1 MNGPESNN
9 KDFSLFL
16 ELLENLYNTSK
27 KQLKFNEDVKVN
39 FVKNDQ
45 NSLNALGK
53 TASYNPETRE
63 VNLYFLGRH
72 PKDLMR
78 SFSHEL
84 VHHAQNCRGDF
95 NNISNTNEGYAQTD
109 EHLREMEREAYESGN
124 MIFRDWE
131 DEMKSKGVVPLFSG
145 APFATIQ
152 MGYNENLGDNKM
164 SKNKLKES
172 KLRDLI
178 RGVIQEMFDEDIN
191 EESDLDQ
198 MMQDAAGDDQ
208 AVALGAGDEDIAVGE
223 GHDYDT
229 KGTPLEDPEDPED
242 PERYMKGKVGGEVVE
257 EQELSEVSGE
267 KEAWDDWKNEHV
279 DDDHIEQIKHHLRA
293 LEDDRDHE
301 EHEAEYD
308 HDKYEDEGYDRREE
322 NLNESFLPRDRDIRE
337 NARKQTY
344 AKLVEKWCK

>member
-1 MNGPESNN
+1 MNGPKSKN

-63 VNLYFLGRH
+63 VNLYFVGRH

-84 VHHAQNCRGDF
+84 VHHSQNSRGDF
-95 NNISNTNEGYAQTD
+95 NNVSNTNEGYAQTD
-109 EHLREMEREAYESGN
+109 AHLREMEREAYELGN

-131 DEMKSKGVVPLFSG
+131 DGIKKKGAVHLFSG

-164 SKNKLKES
+164 SKKVNES
-172 KLRDLI
+172 QLRDII

-191 EESDLDQ
+191 EENTMDQ
-198 MMQDAAGDDQ
+198 MMQDNAEESMGDDIEE
-208 AVALGAGDEDIAVGE
+208 A
-223 GHDYDT
+223 
-229 KGTPLEDPEDPED
+229 
-242 PERYMKGKVGGEVVE
+242 VE
-257 EQELSEVSGE
+257 EETVSLEEEVE
-267 KEAWDDWKNEHV
+267 
-279 DDDHIEQIKHHLRA
+279 
-293 LEDDRDHE
+293 
-301 EHEAEYD
+301 
-308 HDKYEDEGYDRREE
+308 EE
-322 NLNESFLPRDRDIRE
+322 NLEEAKDEEEKEEIKEELEEEKLEESYLPKGRSIRE
-337 NARKQTY
+337 NARHQTY
-344 AKLVEKWCK
+344 SKLLEKWCK

>member
-1 MNGPESNN
+1 MNGPKSNN

-27 KQLKFNEDVKVN
+27 KQLKFNEEVKVN

-63 VNLYFLGRH
+63 VNLYFVGRH

-84 VHHAQNCRGDF
+84 VHHAQNCRGEF
-95 NNISNTNEGYAQTD
+95 NNISNTNEGYAQAD
-109 EHLREMEREAYESGN
+109 AHLREMEREAYECGN

-152 MGYNENLGDNKM
+152 MGYKENLGDKKM
-164 SKNKLKES
+164 SKKLNES
-172 KLRDLI
+172 QLRDII

-191 EESDLDQ
+191 EENTMDK
-198 MMQDAAGDDQ
+198 MMDDNAEVSAAI
-208 AVALGAGDEDIAVGE
+208 AGADEVEVDE

-229 KGTPLEDPEDPED
+229 EGTPLMNPDDPED
-242 PERYMKGKVGGEVVE
+242 PERYMKGKVGGKVMED
-257 EQELSEVSGE
+257 SGE
-267 KEAWDDWKNEHV
+267 DEKKNYEKNVDADEKHMKELEKD
-279 DDDHIEQIKHHLRA
+279 IEYDK
-293 LEDDRDHE
+293 DHE
-301 EHEAEYD
+301 EL
-308 HDKYEDEGYDRREE
+308 EE
-322 NLNESFLPRDRDIRE
+322 EKLNESYLPQGRSIRE
-337 NARKQTY
+337 NARQQTY

>member
-1 MNGPESNN
+1 MNGPKSNN

-63 VNLYFLGRH
+63 VNLYFVGRH

-95 NNISNTNEGYAQTD
+95 NNVSNTNEGYAQTD
-109 EHLREMEREAYESGN
+109 AHLREMEREAYECGN

-152 MGYNENLGDNKM
+152 MGYNENLGDKKM
-164 SKNKLKES
+164 SKKLNES
-172 KLRDLI
+172 QLRDII

-191 EESDLDQ
+191 EETTTDE
-198 MMQDAAGDDQ
+198 MMADTAEVSASIAEAGEEEV
-208 AVALGAGDEDIAVGE
+208 AVS
-223 GHDYDT
+223 
-229 KGTPLEDPEDPED
+229 LEE
-242 PERYMKGKVGGEVVE
+242 EVVE
-257 EQELSEVSGE
+257 ENIEEQKAEELEESEEIQEEVS
-267 KEAWDDWKNEHV
+267 
-279 DDDHIEQIKHHLRA
+279 
-293 LEDDRDHE
+293 
-301 EHEAEYD
+301 
-308 HDKYEDEGYDRREE
+308 EE
-322 NLNESFLPRDRDIRE
+322 NLNESFLPKGRDIRE
-337 NARKQTY
+337 NARQQTY

>member
-1 MNGPESNN
+1 MNGPKSNN

-27 KQLKFNEDVKVN
+27 KQLKFNEEVKVN

-63 VNLYFLGRH
+63 VNLYFVGRH

-84 VHHAQNCRGDF
+84 VHHAQNCRGEF
-95 NNISNTNEGYAQTD
+95 NNVSNTNEGYAQAD
-109 EHLREMEREAYESGN
+109 AHLREMEREAYECGN

-152 MGYNENLGDNKM
+152 MGYNENLGDKKM
-164 SKNKLKES
+164 SKKLNES
-172 KLRDLI
+172 QLRDII

-191 EESDLDQ
+191 EETTTGE
-198 MMQDAAGDDQ
+198 MMADTAEVSASIAEAGEEEV
-208 AVALGAGDEDIAVGE
+208 AVS
-223 GHDYDT
+223 
-229 KGTPLEDPEDPED
+229 LEEE
-242 PERYMKGKVGGEVVE
+242 VE
-257 EQELSEVSGE
+257 ENIEEQKAEELEESEEIQEEVS
-267 KEAWDDWKNEHV
+267 
-279 DDDHIEQIKHHLRA
+279 
-293 LEDDRDHE
+293 
-301 EHEAEYD
+301 
-308 HDKYEDEGYDRREE
+308 EE
-322 NLNESFLPRDRDIRE
+322 NLNESFLPKGRDIRE
-337 NARKQTY
+337 NARQQTY

>member
-1 MNGPESNN
+1 MNGPKSNN

-39 FVKNDQ
+39 FVKSNQ

-63 VNLYFLGRH
+63 VNLYFVGRH

-84 VHHAQNCRGDF
+84 VHHAQNCRGEF
-95 NNISNTNEGYAQTD
+95 NNISNTNEGYAQAD
-109 EHLREMEREAYESGN
+109 AQLREMEREAYECGN

-131 DEMKSKGVVPLFSG
+131 DEIKSKGAVPLFSG

-152 MGYNENLGDNKM
+152 MGYKENLGDKKM
-164 SKNKLKES
+164 SKKLNES
-172 KLRDLI
+172 QLRDII

-191 EESDLDQ
+191 EESTMDK
-198 MMQDAAGDDQ
+198 MMDDDATESVGADIE
-208 AVALGAGDEDIAVGE
+208 ALGEE
-223 GHDYDT
+223 
-229 KGTPLEDPEDPED
+229 
-242 PERYMKGKVGGEVVE
+242 VE
-257 EQELSEVSGE
+257 ENIEEQKAEELEEEVS
-267 KEAWDDWKNEHV
+267 
-279 DDDHIEQIKHHLRA
+279 
-293 LEDDRDHE
+293 
-301 EHEAEYD
+301 
-308 HDKYEDEGYDRREE
+308 EE
-322 NLNESFLPRDRDIRE
+322 NLNESYLPKGRNIRE
-337 NARKQTY
+337 NARQQTY

>member
-1 MNGPESNN
+1 MNGPKSNN

-39 FVKNDQ
+39 FVKSNQ

-63 VNLYFLGRH
+63 VNLYFVGRH

-84 VHHAQNCRGDF
+84 VHHAQNCRGEF
-95 NNISNTNEGYAQTD
+95 NNVSNTNEGYAQAD
-109 EHLREMEREAYESGN
+109 AHLREMEREAYECGN

-131 DEMKSKGVVPLFSG
+131 DGIKSKGVTPLFSG

-152 MGYNENLGDNKM
+152 MGYKENLGDKKM
-164 SKNKLKES
+164 SKKLNES
-172 KLRDLI
+172 QLRDII

-191 EESDLDQ
+191 EESTMDK
-198 MMQDAAGDDQ
+198 MMDDDDTESVG
-208 AVALGAGDEDIAVGE
+208 ADIEALGEE
-223 GHDYDT
+223 
-229 KGTPLEDPEDPED
+229 
-242 PERYMKGKVGGEVVE
+242 VE
-257 EQELSEVSGE
+257 ENIEEQKAEELEEEVS
-267 KEAWDDWKNEHV
+267 
-279 DDDHIEQIKHHLRA
+279 
-293 LEDDRDHE
+293 
-301 EHEAEYD
+301 
-308 HDKYEDEGYDRREE
+308 EE
-322 NLNESFLPRDRDIRE
+322 NLNESYLPKGRNIRE
-337 NARKQTY
+337 NARQQTY

>member
-1 MNGPESNN
+1 MNGPKSNN

-39 FVKNDQ
+39 FVKNNQ

-63 VNLYFLGRH
+63 VNLYFVGRH

-84 VHHAQNCRGDF
+84 VHHSQNSRGDF
-95 NNISNTNEGYAQTD
+95 NNVSSTNEGYAQTD
-109 EHLREMEREAYESGN
+109 AHLREMEREAYELGN

-131 DEMKSKGVVPLFSG
+131 DGIKKKGVMPLFSG

-164 SKNKLKES
+164 SKKLNES
-172 KLRDLI
+172 QLRDII

-191 EESDLDQ
+191 EENTVEQ
-198 MMQDAAGDDQ
+198 VMQDNTEESVG
-208 AVALGAGDEDIAVGE
+208 VDIEEA
-223 GHDYDT
+223 
-229 KGTPLEDPEDPED
+229 
-242 PERYMKGKVGGEVVE
+242 VE
-257 EQELSEVSGE
+257 EETVSLEEEVE
-267 KEAWDDWKNEHV
+267 
-279 DDDHIEQIKHHLRA
+279 
-293 LEDDRDHE
+293 
-301 EHEAEYD
+301 
-308 HDKYEDEGYDRREE
+308 EE
-322 NLNESFLPRDRDIRE
+322 NLEE
-337 NARKQTY
+337 
-344 AKLVEKWCK
+344 AKDEEEKE

>member
-1 MNGPESNN
+1 MNGPKSNN

-39 FVKNDQ
+39 LVKNDQ

-63 VNLYFLGRH
+63 VNLYFVGRH

-84 VHHAQNCRGDF
+84 VHHAQNCRGEF
-95 NNISNTNEGYAQTD
+95 NNVSNTNEGYAQAD
-109 EHLREMEREAYESGN
+109 AHLREMEREAYECGN

-131 DEMKSKGVVPLFSG
+131 DEIKSKGAVPLFSG

-152 MGYNENLGDNKM
+152 MGYKENLGDKKM
-164 SKNKLKES
+164 SKKLNES
-172 KLRDLI
+172 QLRDII

-191 EESDLDQ
+191 EENTVEQ
-198 MMQDAAGDDQ
+198 VMQDNTEESVG
-208 AVALGAGDEDIAVGE
+208 VDIEEA
-223 GHDYDT
+223 
-229 KGTPLEDPEDPED
+229 
-242 PERYMKGKVGGEVVE
+242 VE
-257 EQELSEVSGE
+257 EETVSLEEEVE
-267 KEAWDDWKNEHV
+267 
-279 DDDHIEQIKHHLRA
+279 
-293 LEDDRDHE
+293 
-301 EHEAEYD
+301 
-308 HDKYEDEGYDRREE
+308 EE
-322 NLNESFLPRDRDIRE
+322 NLEEAKDEEEKEEIKEAAEEENLEESYLPKGRNIRE
-337 NARKQTY
+337 NARHQTY

>member
-1 MNGPESNN
+1 MNGPKSNN

-27 KQLKFNEDVKVN
+27 KQLKFNEEVKVN

-63 VNLYFLGRH
+63 VNLYFVGRH

-84 VHHAQNCRGDF
+84 VHHAQNCRGEF
-95 NNISNTNEGYAQTD
+95 NNVSNTNEGYAQAD
-109 EHLREMEREAYESGN
+109 AHLREMEREAYECGN

-152 MGYNENLGDNKM
+152 MGYNENLGDKKM
-164 SKNKLKES
+164 SKKLNES
-172 KLRDLI
+172 QLRDII

-191 EESDLDQ
+191 EETTMDK
-198 MMQDAAGDDQ
+198 MMDDNAAESVGADIEAAGDEV
-208 AVALGAGDEDIAVGE
+208 AVS
-223 GHDYDT
+223 
-229 KGTPLEDPEDPED
+229 LEE
-242 PERYMKGKVGGEVVE
+242 EVVE
-257 EQELSEVSGE
+257 ENIEENVEEQKAEELEESEEIQEEVS
-267 KEAWDDWKNEHV
+267 
-279 DDDHIEQIKHHLRA
+279 
-293 LEDDRDHE
+293 
-301 EHEAEYD
+301 
-308 HDKYEDEGYDRREE
+308 EE
-322 NLNESFLPRDRDIRE
+322 NLNESYLPKGRSIRE
-337 NARKQTY
+337 NARQQTY
-344 AKLVEKWCK
+344 TKLVEKWCK

>member
-1 MNGPESNN
+1 MNGPKSNN

-27 KQLKFNEDVKVN
+27 KQLKFNEEVKVN

-63 VNLYFLGRH
+63 VNLYFVGRH

-84 VHHAQNCRGDF
+84 VHHAQNCRGEF
-95 NNISNTNEGYAQTD
+95 NNVSNTNEGYAQAD
-109 EHLREMEREAYESGN
+109 AHLREMEREAYECGN

-152 MGYNENLGDNKM
+152 MGYNENLGDKKM
-164 SKNKLKES
+164 SKKLNES
-172 KLRDLI
+172 QLRDII

-191 EESDLDQ
+191 EETTMDK
-198 MMQDAAGDDQ
+198 MMDDNAAESVGADIEAAGEEV
-208 AVALGAGDEDIAVGE
+208 AVS
-223 GHDYDT
+223 
-229 KGTPLEDPEDPED
+229 LEEE
-242 PERYMKGKVGGEVVE
+242 VE
-257 EQELSEVSGE
+257 ENIEEQKAEELEESEEIQEEVS
-267 KEAWDDWKNEHV
+267 
-279 DDDHIEQIKHHLRA
+279 
-293 LEDDRDHE
+293 
-301 EHEAEYD
+301 
-308 HDKYEDEGYDRREE
+308 EE
-322 NLNESFLPRDRDIRE
+322 NLNESYLPKGRSIRE
-337 NARKQTY
+337 NARQQTY

>member
-1 MNGPESNN
+1 MNGPKSNN

-63 VNLYFLGRH
+63 VNLYFVGRH

-84 VHHAQNCRGDF
+84 VHHAQNCRGEF
-95 NNISNTNEGYAQTD
+95 NNVSNTNEGYAQAD
-109 EHLREMEREAYESGN
+109 AHLREMEREAYECGN

-131 DEMKSKGVVPLFSG
+131 DEIKSKGAVPLFSG

-164 SKNKLKES
+164 SKKLNES
-172 KLRDLI
+172 QLRDII

-191 EESDLDQ
+191 EETTMDK
-198 MMQDAAGDDQ
+198 MMDDNAAESVGADIEAAGDEV
-208 AVALGAGDEDIAVGE
+208 AVS
-223 GHDYDT
+223 
-229 KGTPLEDPEDPED
+229 LEEE
-242 PERYMKGKVGGEVVE
+242 VE
-257 EQELSEVSGE
+257 ENIEEQKAEELEESEEIQEEVS
-267 KEAWDDWKNEHV
+267 
-279 DDDHIEQIKHHLRA
+279 
-293 LEDDRDHE
+293 
-301 EHEAEYD
+301 
-308 HDKYEDEGYDRREE
+308 EE
-322 NLNESFLPRDRDIRE
+322 NLNESYLPKGRDIRE
-337 NARKQTY
+337 NARQQTY

>member
-1 MNGPESNN
+1 MNGPKSNN

-27 KQLKFNEDVKVN
+27 KQLKFNEEVKVN

-63 VNLYFLGRH
+63 VNLYFVGRH

-84 VHHAQNCRGDF
+84 VHHSQNCRGEF
-95 NNISNTNEGYAQTD
+95 NNISNTNEGYAQAD
-109 EHLREMEREAYESGN
+109 AHLREMEREAYECGN

-164 SKNKLKES
+164 SKKLNES
-172 KLRDLI
+172 QLRDII

-191 EESDLDQ
+191 EETTTDE
-198 MMQDAAGDDQ
+198 MMADNTAESVGAE
-208 AVALGAGDEDIAVGE
+208 AGDEVAVS
-223 GHDYDT
+223 
-229 KGTPLEDPEDPED
+229 LEEE
-242 PERYMKGKVGGEVVE
+242 VE
-257 EQELSEVSGE
+257 ENIEEQKAEELEESEEIQEEVS
-267 KEAWDDWKNEHV
+267 
-279 DDDHIEQIKHHLRA
+279 
-293 LEDDRDHE
+293 
-301 EHEAEYD
+301 
-308 HDKYEDEGYDRREE
+308 EE
-322 NLNESFLPRDRDIRE
+322 NLNESFLPKGRDIRE
-337 NARKQTY
+337 NARQQTY

>member
-1 MNGPESNN
+1 MVDSKSNN

-27 KQLKFNEDVKVN
+27 KQLKFNEDIKVN

-63 VNLYFLGRH
+63 VNLYFVGRH

-95 NNISNTNEGYAQTD
+95 NTVMNTNEGYAQTD
-109 EHLREMEREAYESGN
+109 EHLREMEREAYECGN

-131 DEMKSKGVVPLFSG
+131 DGMKKKGIVPLFSG

-152 MGYNENLGDNKM
+152 MGYKENLGDKKM
-164 SKNKLKES
+164 SKKLNES
-172 KLRDLI
+172 QLRDII

-191 EESDLDQ
+191 EENTMDK
-198 MMQDAAGDDQ
+198 MMDDNAEVSAAI
-208 AVALGAGDEDIAVGE
+208 AGADEVEVDE

-242 PERYMKGKVGGEVVE
+242 PERYMKGKVGGRVVE
-257 EQELSEVSGE
+257 DSEGE
-267 KEAWDDWKNEHV
+267 ETYN
-279 DDDHIEQIKHHLRA
+279 
-293 LEDDRDHE
+293 
-301 EHEAEYD
+301 YG
-308 HDKYEDEGYDRREE
+308 EDEGEDEKRLRRGDLSKSHAAALRKDMEYDEDHEDRDERGTDFR
-322 NLNESFLPRDRDIRE
+322 ESFLPQTKSIRE

>member
-1 MNGPESNN
+1 MNGPKSNN

-27 KQLKFNEDVKVN
+27 KQLKFNEEVKVN

-63 VNLYFLGRH
+63 VNLYFVGRH

-84 VHHAQNCRGDF
+84 VHHAQNCRGEF
-95 NNISNTNEGYAQTD
+95 NNVSNTNEGYAQAD
-109 EHLREMEREAYESGN
+109 AHLREMEREAYECGN

-152 MGYNENLGDNKM
+152 MGYNENLGDKKM
-164 SKNKLKES
+164 SKKLNES
-172 KLRDLI
+172 QLRDII

-191 EESDLDQ
+191 EETTMDK
-198 MMQDAAGDDQ
+198 MMDDNAAESVGADIEAAGEEV
-208 AVALGAGDEDIAVGE
+208 AVS
-223 GHDYDT
+223 
-229 KGTPLEDPEDPED
+229 LEE
-242 PERYMKGKVGGEVVE
+242 EVVE
-257 EQELSEVSGE
+257 ENIEENIEEQKVEELEESEEIQEEVS
-267 KEAWDDWKNEHV
+267 
-279 DDDHIEQIKHHLRA
+279 
-293 LEDDRDHE
+293 
-301 EHEAEYD
+301 
-308 HDKYEDEGYDRREE
+308 EG
-322 NLNESFLPRDRDIRE
+322 NLNESFLPKGRSIRE
-337 NARKQTY
+337 NARQQTY

>member
-1 MNGPESNN
+1 MNGPKSNN

-63 VNLYFLGRH
+63 VNLYFVGRH

-84 VHHAQNCRGDF
+84 VHHAQNCRGEF
-95 NNISNTNEGYAQTD
+95 NNVSNTNEGYAQAD
-109 EHLREMEREAYESGN
+109 AHLREMEREAYECGN

-152 MGYNENLGDNKM
+152 MGYNENLGDKKM
-164 SKNKLKES
+164 SKKLNES
-172 KLRDLI
+172 QLRDII

-191 EESDLDQ
+191 EETTMDK
-198 MMQDAAGDDQ
+198 MMDDNAAESVGAEIEAAGEEV
-208 AVALGAGDEDIAVGE
+208 AVS
-223 GHDYDT
+223 
-229 KGTPLEDPEDPED
+229 LEE
-242 PERYMKGKVGGEVVE
+242 EVVE
-257 EQELSEVSGE
+257 ENIEENIEEQKVEELEESEEIQEEVS
-267 KEAWDDWKNEHV
+267 
-279 DDDHIEQIKHHLRA
+279 
-293 LEDDRDHE
+293 
-301 EHEAEYD
+301 
-308 HDKYEDEGYDRREE
+308 EG
-322 NLNESFLPRDRDIRE
+322 NLNESFLPKGRSIRE
-337 NARKQTY
+337 NARQQTY

>member
-1 MNGPESNN
+1 MNGPKSNN

-16 ELLENLYNTSK
+16 ELLESLYNTSK

-63 VNLYFLGRH
+63 VNLYFVGRH

-84 VHHAQNCRGDF
+84 VHHAQNCRGEF
-95 NNISNTNEGYAQTD
+95 NNVSNTNEGYAQAD
-109 EHLREMEREAYESGN
+109 AHLREMEREAYECGN

-152 MGYNENLGDNKM
+152 MGYNENLGDKKM
-164 SKNKLKES
+164 SKKLNES
-172 KLRDLI
+172 QLRDII

-191 EESDLDQ
+191 EETTMDK
-198 MMQDAAGDDQ
+198 MMDDNAAESVGADIEAAGDEV
-208 AVALGAGDEDIAVGE
+208 AVS
-223 GHDYDT
+223 
-229 KGTPLEDPEDPED
+229 LEEE
-242 PERYMKGKVGGEVVE
+242 VE
-257 EQELSEVSGE
+257 ENIEEQKAEELEESEEIQEEVS
-267 KEAWDDWKNEHV
+267 
-279 DDDHIEQIKHHLRA
+279 
-293 LEDDRDHE
+293 
-301 EHEAEYD
+301 
-308 HDKYEDEGYDRREE
+308 EE
-322 NLNESFLPRDRDIRE
+322 NLNESYLPKSRSIRE
-337 NARKQTY
+337 NARQQTY

>member
-1 MNGPESNN
+1 MDSPKSNN
-9 KDFSLFL
+9 ADFSLFL
-16 ELLENLYNTSK
+16 KLLENLYSTSK
-27 KQLKFNEDVKVN
+27 KHLEFNEDVKVN

-63 VNLYFLGRH
+63 VNLYFVGRH

-84 VHHAQNCRGDF
+84 VHHAQNSRGDF

-109 EHLREMEREAYESGN
+109 VHLREMEREAYELGN

-131 DEMKSKGVVPLFSG
+131 DGIKKKGVVPLFSG

-152 MGYNENLGDNKM
+152 MGYKENLGDKKM
-164 SKNKLKES
+164 SKKLNES
-172 KLRDLI
+172 QLRDII

-191 EESDLDQ
+191 EETTMDK
-198 MMQDAAGDDQ
+198 MMDDNAEVSAAI
-208 AVALGAGDEDIAVGE
+208 AGTDEVEVDE

-229 KGTPLEDPEDPED
+229 EGTPLVNPDDPED
-242 PERYMKGKVGGEVVE
+242 PERYMKGKVGGSVVE
-257 EQELSEVSGE
+257 DSGDKE
-267 KEAWDDWKNEHV
+267 KKNYEKNV
-279 DDDHIEQIKHHLRA
+279 DADEKHMKALKKDIKFDKDREK
-293 LEDDRDHE
+293 LE
-301 EHEAEYD
+301 
-308 HDKYEDEGYDRREE
+308 ED
-322 NLNESFLPRDRDIRE
+322 NLNESYLPQGRDIRTE
-337 NARKQTY
+337 ARKQTY

>member
-1 MNGPESNN
+1 MSGPRSNN

-63 VNLYFLGRH
+63 VNLYFVGRH

-95 NNISNTNEGYAQTD
+95 NNNSNTNEGYAQTD
-109 EHLREMEREAYESGN
+109 AHLREMEREAYECGN

-131 DEMKSKGVVPLFSG
+131 DGIKSKGVTPLFSG

-152 MGYNENLGDNKM
+152 MGYNENLGDKKM
-164 SKNKLKES
+164 SKKLNES
-172 KLRDLI
+172 QLRDII

-191 EESDLDQ
+191 EETTMDQ
-198 MMQDAAGDDQ
+198 MMDDNAAESVGADIEAAGDEV
-208 AVALGAGDEDIAVGE
+208 AVS
-223 GHDYDT
+223 
-229 KGTPLEDPEDPED
+229 LEEE
-242 PERYMKGKVGGEVVE
+242 VE
-257 EQELSEVSGE
+257 ENIEEQKAEELEESEEIQEEVS
-267 KEAWDDWKNEHV
+267 
-279 DDDHIEQIKHHLRA
+279 
-293 LEDDRDHE
+293 
-301 EHEAEYD
+301 
-308 HDKYEDEGYDRREE
+308 EE
-322 NLNESFLPRDRDIRE
+322 NLNESYLPKGRSIRE
-337 NARKQTY
+337 NARQQTY

>member
-1 MNGPESNN
+1 MNGTKSHN

-27 KQLKFNEDVKVN
+27 KQLKFNEGIKVN

-63 VNLYFLGRH
+63 VNLYFVGRH

-95 NNISNTNEGYAQTD
+95 NNNSNTNEGYAQTD
-109 EHLREMEREAYESGN
+109 AHLREMEREAYECGN

-131 DEMKSKGVVPLFSG
+131 DGIKKKGVVPLFSG

-164 SKNKLKES
+164 SKKLNES
-172 KLRDLI
+172 QLRDII

-191 EESDLDQ
+191 EENTMDKMMDDNAAESVGTDVEAASDEL
-198 MMQDAAGDDQ
+198 
-208 AVALGAGDEDIAVGE
+208 AVS
-223 GHDYDT
+223 
-229 KGTPLEDPEDPED
+229 LEE
-242 PERYMKGKVGGEVVE
+242 
-257 EQELSEVSGE
+257 EVS
-267 KEAWDDWKNEHV
+267 
-279 DDDHIEQIKHHLRA
+279 
-293 LEDDRDHE
+293 
-301 EHEAEYD
+301 
-308 HDKYEDEGYDRREE
+308 EE
-322 NLNESFLPRDRDIRE
+322 NLNESYLPKGRDIRE
-337 NARKQTY
+337 NARQQTY